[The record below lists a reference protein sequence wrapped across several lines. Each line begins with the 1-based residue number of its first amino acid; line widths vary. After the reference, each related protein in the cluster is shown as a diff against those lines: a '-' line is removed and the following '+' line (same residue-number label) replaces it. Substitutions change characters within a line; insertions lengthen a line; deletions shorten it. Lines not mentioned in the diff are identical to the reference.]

1 MNMNTVLKVEKR
13 EAGHRSTLTQLRNG
27 GAVPG
32 VLYGFKEETTP
43 VQVNAA
49 ELTRYIQKN
58 GRNGVY
64 ELEVEG
70 KKINAVIN
78 EFQMDA
84 LKGRIIHLDFLAV
97 DMTEELEVEV
107 PIALVG
113 TAAGTREGGVIM
125 QPIREV
131 TIKVKPAD
139 IPEVLE
145 VDVTELGIGDA
156 IDVASI
162 RDKFNFEI
170 LSEDEETLATVTA
183 PTLAVEDEE
192 GDEEAAEEPPAE

>member
-70 KKINAVIN
+70 KKINAVVN
-78 EFQMDA
+78 EVQMDA
-84 LKGRIIHLDFLAV
+84 LKGKVIHLDFLAV

-107 PIALVG
+107 C
-113 TAAGTREGGVIM
+113 
-125 QPIREV
+125 
-131 TIKVKPAD
+131 D
-139 IPEVLE
+139 
-145 VDVTELGIGDA
+145 
-156 IDVASI
+156 
-162 RDKFNFEI
+162 
-170 LSEDEETLATVTA
+170 
-183 PTLAVEDEE
+183 
-192 GDEEAAEEPPAE
+192 

>member
-58 GRNGVY
+58 GRNGVF
-64 ELEVEG
+64 ELDVDG
-70 KKINAVIN
+70 KKVNAVVN
-78 EFQMDA
+78 EVQMDA
-84 LKGRIIHLDFLAV
+84 LKGKVIHLDFLAV

-107 PIALVG
+107 PISLVG

-131 TIKVKPAD
+131 TIKVKPSD

-145 VDVTELGIGDA
+145 VDVTALEIGDA

-183 PTLAVEDEE
+183 PTLAIEDEE
-192 GDEEAAEEPPAE
+192 GSEEAAEEPAAE